1 MFDFSF
7 GGKALHDFIRA
18 QTEPYPGA
26 FFWYKGEKITVLSSR
41 RAHVQS
47 GEAPGTVLGTTRD
60 GGIEVVCGDGQ
71 VIELLR
77 LRREDGT
84 KAWFA
89 EDPRFRGNLMEE

>member
-1 MFDFSF
+1 MFDFTF
-7 GGKALHDFIRA
+7 GGKQLHDFIRA

-26 FFWYKGEKITVLSSR
+26 FFWYQGEKVTVLSSR
-41 RAHVQS
+41 LTHTQS
-47 GEAPGTVLGTTRD
+47 SEQPGTVLGTTPD

-71 VIELLR
+71 VIELKR

-89 EDPRFRGNLMEE
+89 EDPRFRGKLME